1 MQRIKENVR
10 LRLEDSHEHAKSAA
24 VTLGALG
31 VLSVLFLNH
40 SSQATGTFWRL
51 LITFVVN
58 LIPKVH
64 YRCSRLM
71 LAPAPLLILFPLQ
84 TLRHCGRR
92 RRVSLHHHVYWL
104 RIALRLELLF
114 CSQACPSAA
123 YG

>member
-31 VLSVLFLNH
+31 LLSALFLNH

-58 LIPKVH
+58 LIPKVD
-64 YRCSRLM
+64 YRCARLT
-71 LAPAPLLILFPLQ
+71 LAPAPLILFPLQ
-84 TLRHCGRR
+84 TFRHRGRR
-92 RRVSLHHHVYWL
+92 RRVSLHHHVFRL
-104 RIALRLELLF
+104 RIPLRLELFF
-114 CSQACPSAA
+114 CSQTCPSAA
-123 YG
+123 AG

>member
-31 VLSVLFLNH
+31 LFNALFINH

-58 LIPKVH
+58 LIPKVD
-64 YRCSRLM
+64 YRCVRLM
-71 LAPAPLLILFPLQ
+71 LAPAPLILFPLQ
-84 TLRHCGRR
+84 TFRHRGRR
-92 RRVSLHHHVYWL
+92 RRVSLHRNMY
-104 RIALRLELLF
+104 
-114 CSQACPSAA
+114 
-123 YG
+123 